1 MKYTYVGMNA
11 MGARVVGDLEC
22 ESEVAAIHE
31 LASKGVTVLEV
42 KKVRNLNLGI
52 KPFRSKELANLMMQL
67 AFMFEAGVQLPK
79 ALDTM
84 NKNASTFDE
93 VKITG
98 MLLENISNGMSVSQA
113 FEVCSKKFRC
123 IKESHLRQLEAGENG
138 NFIDKSCRDIATSIY
153 NSLDNKGKIKSAM
166 MYPIFI
172 VILMIVIVV
181 FMLVMIIPKMQSVFD
196 ELGGELP
203 AITQFVVT
211 ASDII
216 QRYGILV
223 AGIIALVVIISKV
236 IISKNKTIHL
246 WVDKVKTKIPLI
258 GKIIHTGQIIEFCDT
273 MGTLIDKGIVAGEAL
288 KTSIGVVDNLHL
300 KDKLEYSL
308 IEVINNGR
316 SLSDSLRISGI
327 FPSIIIQCIEVGEQS
342 SKIPQILNTVS
353 VQLKREL
360 SDRIKALTTA
370 MEPLMIVMIGG
381 VVGVILLAIYLP
393 LIEMN
398 NLF

>member
-98 MLLENISNGMSVSQA
+98 MLLENISNGMSVNQA

-172 VILMIVIVV
+172 VILMIVIVI

-203 AITQFVVT
+203 AITQFVVN

-223 AGIIALVVIISKV
+223 AGIIALIVIISKV
-236 IISKNKTIHL
+236 IIKNL
-246 WVDKVKTKIPLI
+246 VLI
-258 GKIIHTGQIIEFCDT
+258 
-273 MGTLIDKGIVAGEAL
+273 M
-288 KTSIGVVDNLHL
+288 
-300 KDKLEYSL
+300 KL
-308 IEVINNGR
+308 
-316 SLSDSLRISGI
+316 
-327 FPSIIIQCIEVGEQS
+327 
-342 SKIPQILNTVS
+342 
-353 VQLKREL
+353 
-360 SDRIKALTTA
+360 
-370 MEPLMIVMIGG
+370 
-381 VVGVILLAIYLP
+381 
-393 LIEMN
+393 
-398 NLF
+398 